1 VGVYIH
7 HKKNK
12 VSEKRWVSNQE
23 NEMELKTRLTK
34 EILIKIDVKYRISD
48 KNKNTH

>member
-1 VGVYIH
+1 M
-7 HKKNK
+7 
-12 VSEKRWVSNQE
+12 VSNQE